1 MFWHRSIAIALC
13 ASAFTMSAA
22 APDSTAD
29 ALARIPPCGLE
40 CIAEKLPLIG
50 CGLLDFE
57 CQCNSKNSTAILQ
70 PCLLDKCT
78 FDETFGMSMAASI
91 LTITN
96 LCTEILRAQADLCN
110 RPHDSYTRLMMS
122 TAYVTGIIPVV
133 AIAMRFASR
142 WVGGNHFWWD
152 DWIHLVSA
160 MLCVPLMVCFILN
173 VDAGVGKH
181 LWDLTYQRVYDIGL
195 WTYII
200 TILWAVEMLLL
211 KYSILCLYLRIF
223 PNIWLKR
230 AVFAFMAF
238 TACFTLP
245 LIFTAA
251 IRCNPVRAQWDLEA
265 AKTAKCLDWLI
276 ILKLSVVYEII
287 AEVVLFALPVP
298 IVLKLQMATAKKIE
312 LLMFFGVGLLLIGVA
327 IARVPFLKGVVDQ
340 SDQTYTIVASSM
352 STFIASGLGHVCAA
366 VPTIQALIRFV
377 INGFKNKTQAAS
389 SYGQSGRSYE
399 SSKKKSYRSLE
410 DKKSA
415 GSSYSGATFK
425 VSKQRSKDGSKDPY
439 RLSTQNFTRFECDGD
454 EVGEERSMELQPAET
469 FVTKHTSGQA
479 GESQSH
485 DSGEQPT
492 TVVVSSSVLEDSASD
507 KAILDRE
514 YVKST

>member
-1 MFWHRSIAIALC
+1 M
-13 ASAFTMSAA
+13 
-22 APDSTAD
+22 
-29 ALARIPPCGLE
+29 
-40 CIAEKLPLIG
+40 
-50 CGLLDFE
+50 
-57 CQCNSKNSTAILQ
+57 
-70 PCLLDKCT
+70 
-78 FDETFGMSMAASI
+78 
-91 LTITN
+91 
-96 LCTEILRAQADLCN
+96 
-110 RPHDSYTRLMMS
+110 
-122 TAYVTGIIPVV
+122 
-133 AIAMRFASR
+133 
-142 WVGGNHFWWD
+142 
-152 DWIHLVSA
+152 
-160 MLCVPLMVCFILN
+160 
-173 VDAGVGKH
+173 
-181 LWDLTYQRVYDIGL
+181 
-195 WTYII
+195 
-200 TILWAVEMLLL
+200 
-211 KYSILCLYLRIF
+211 
-223 PNIWLKR
+223 
-230 AVFAFMAF
+230 
-238 TACFTLP
+238 
-245 LIFTAA
+245 
-251 IRCNPVRAQWDLEA
+251 
-265 AKTAKCLDWLI
+265 
-276 ILKLSVVYEII
+276 
-287 AEVVLFALPVP
+287 
-298 IVLKLQMATAKKIE
+298 
-312 LLMFFGVGLLLIGVA
+312 
-327 IARVPFLKGVVDQ
+327 PFLKGVVDQ

-485 DSGEQPT
+485 DSGEQPA